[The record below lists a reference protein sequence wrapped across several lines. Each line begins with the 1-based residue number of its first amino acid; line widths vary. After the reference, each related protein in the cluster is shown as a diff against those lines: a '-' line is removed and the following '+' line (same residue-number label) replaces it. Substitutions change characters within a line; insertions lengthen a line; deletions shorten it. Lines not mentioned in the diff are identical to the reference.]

1 LSTSAVHV
9 SPETSWKQEV
19 NRRLAE
25 HRERRPGTPAEA
37 HTPAS
42 HQSAASRRAQ
52 EAAARVAARYATAPS
67 YSEVLA
73 SEARAALRAAEAA
86 TEAALQA
93 KAAAESVLANLEA
106 ASTAIPA
113 PEPILLVALPLEP
126 VIFESLE
133 ESHQSSPSPVTVAEP
148 ARKQKMD
155 HRASEAQP
163 LTIRWASELPVRSAT
178 AVAELHEGHG
188 HNLFE
193 EEWWRPASAEPVSP
207 GYGEIDVVDPALPI
221 HGNLIEFPRELVATR
236 KIRPRLAEASNAS
249 AAHVQLSIFEVDPL
263 SIATAPSVDVVQA
276 TAAEWTQPAWSGIE
290 FDAQPAFERYEV
302 ERIEEPAPRT
312 QPSHRLQTA
321 SFSRR
326 LMALSVDGVIV
337 AGALVGVAACVLNK
351 ATNLPSVHGMEQIA
365 AAALAMISAMYITLF
380 YAVAP
385 VTPGMKY
392 AGIRFCTFD
401 GHAPTRAQ
409 RWNRLGA
416 MLLSVLPAGL
426 GLAWSLFDDD
436 NLSWHDRLSKT
447 YICNG

>member
-1 LSTSAVHV
+1 LSTSAIHV

-25 HRERRPGTPAEA
+25 HRERKPGSPGEARTPG
-37 HTPAS
+37 S
-42 HQSAASRRAQ
+42 HQSASSRRAQ

-106 ASTAIPA
+106 VSAAIPA
-113 PEPILLVALPLEP
+113 PEPILLAVLPLEP

-133 ESHQSSPSPVTVAEP
+133 EPHQSSPSPVTVAEP

-163 LTIRWASELPVRSAT
+163 LTIRWASDLPVRSAT
-178 AVAELHEGHG
+178 AVAELHEGQG
-188 HNLFE
+188 RNLSE

-236 KIRPRLAEASNAS
+236 KVRPRLAEALNAN
-249 AAHVQLSIFEVDPL
+249 AHVQLSIFEVDPL
-263 SIATAPSVDVVQA
+263 TIATEPSADVVQA
-276 TAAEWTQPAWSGIE
+276 TAADWTQPAWSGIE
-290 FDAQPAFERYEV
+290 FDAQPAFEHYE
-302 ERIEEPAPRT
+302 IEPIVDPVPRT

-321 SFSRR
+321 SFNRR
-326 LMALSVDGVIV
+326 LMALSVDGAII
-337 AGALVGVAACVLNK
+337 ASALVGVAALVLNK
-351 ATNLPSVHGMEQIA
+351 ATILPSVHSMEQIA
-365 AAALAMISAMYITLF
+365 AAALAVISALYITLF

-392 AGIRFCTFD
+392 AGIRFRTFD
-401 GHAPTRAQ
+401 GHAPTPAQ